1 VKRLVL
7 MIDGLP
13 IEFTFPAA
21 AGPFPYL
28 LEVQNL
34 RESCRAG
41 HLNNFGVGES
51 PSLVVALDNGGRK
64 VATIIGQPLRAR
76 ADVYDDAASY
86 FGGYVSALEYGREIL
101 LTIEA

>member
-7 MIDGLP
+7 DLDGVP
-13 IEFTFPAA
+13 FEVTFPAA
-21 AGPFPYL
+21 GGPWPFL

-51 PSLVVALDNGGRK
+51 PSLTVVLDNGGRR
-64 VATIIGQPLRAR
+64 AAARIGRPLRAR
-76 ADVYDDAASY
+76 ADVYEGADRY
-86 FGGYVSALEYGREIL
+86 FGGYVSALQYGRQIT